1 MGTLA
6 GILAT
11 AALSHLG
18 GHVAGGLLARFGLFG
33 FGGKLSLARP
43 VLRVGRALRG
53 MFDHDPSVKARE
65 DLKRWLA
72 EHDPQN
78 ESGLGN
84 GVV

>member
-18 GHVAGGLLARFGLFG
+18 GHVAGGLLARLGLMG
-33 FGGKLSLARP
+33 FGGKVSVARH
-43 VLRVGRALRG
+43 VLQVGRALRAV
-53 MFDHDPSVKARE
+53 FNHDPSAKARE

-72 EHDPQN
+72 EHDPKN

>member
-1 MGTLA
+1 MSTWA

-33 FGGKLSLARP
+33 FGEKLGIARR
-43 VLRVGRALRG
+43 VLRVGQALRG
-53 MFDHDPSVKARE
+53 VFDHDPNAKARD

-72 EHDPQN
+72 EHDPRN

-84 GVV
+84 GVI